1 MAGLLVLTS
10 TGWIHIR
17 GEPNGHYRPKATK
30 EDEEW
35 PPEFWKFKLETDSQ
49 PKVEAAF
56 ADARRFGRIRLVN
69 CAAEDIKSTTPLIE
83 NGPDPVIDK
92 DIFTAEWLEAKI
104 LSKRVPIKGFLLNQ
118 SMISGIG
125 NWVRS
130 VYLSHLNSKAQ
141 WAKLSSDEIL
151 YNAKLHPEQYTNTFS
166 SEMIKQLHKS
176 ILYVCQTAVDL
187 LGDSSKF
194 PDEWLFNHRGV
205 KSKTK
210 AAITLPNGAKM
221 IYLTVASRSSCVVP
235 SVQKKIVEFPAEGK
249 KEDLN
254 GGEDAESEKEITPK
268 ARASK
273 KRKAVVVEDE
283 EIVKAKEEELDKD
296 EPKGKAKKA
305 KSTPKAKVGKVK
317 IKKAPSED

>member
-1 MAGLLVLTS
+1 MA
-10 TGWIHIR
+10 GWIHIR
-17 GEPNGHYRPKATK
+17 GEPSGHYRPKATK

-35 PPEFWKFKLETDSQ
+35 PPKFWRLILETDSQ

-104 LSKRVPIKGFLLNQ
+104 LSKKVPIKGFLLNQ

-125 NWVRS
+125 NWV
-130 VYLSHLNSKAQ
+130 
-141 WAKLSSDEIL
+141 SDEVL

-205 KSKTK
+205 KSK

-235 SVQKKIVEFPAEGK
+235 SVQKMVVEFPAEVK

-254 GGEDAESEKEITPK
+254 GGEDAESEKEIKPK
-268 ARASK
+268 ARASN
-273 KRKAVVVEDE
+273 KRKAGVVEDE
-283 EIVKAKEEELDKD
+283 EVVKAEEEKLVKD
-296 EPKGKAKKA
+296 ESKGKAKKA

-317 IKKAPSED
+317 IKRALSED